1 MLPDGGARPT
11 SGPAAGAQRGRP
23 AAKRLPRLGF
33 LKGAA
38 LGVVVVLPTVA
49 AGVWVLA
56 RAGIGNPAV
65 TMVEALRM
73 ATVFAGIA
81 AVLTAGGI
89 GRLAA
94 HASVTPGGVRTAV
107 IRAARAQAIASAGL
121 VIIAAIPHG
130 ELPADPWTW
139 SWFAAAGLIGGALSG
154 VIIGLVCGAPVDE
167 RLPTVAEL
175 ARMIPSLL
183 PVAGEVGR
191 ARPARPGE
199 VTATVTA
206 TVKAPPAPAV
216 DEPAAAATAA
226 PIAPVAPEPT
236 TALPLPADVPTAAGA
251 TAPAP
256 DDVAPAIAE
265 PAAVDDAPASPPDR
279 DHARRQRRAGRKALV
294 VETARQDTPGP
305 KLVRPERM
313 TVERSGERGA
323 TGAPTTPVATP
334 SLTSTTGGGTPLPEP
349 VPLGESMPVRA
360 GSIDPDAIEET
371 NIEGRIGDT
380 VDVARLAR
388 AASTPRPDAAP
399 EDTVTG
405 VTSPEI
411 TGVTSPE
418 VTSPEITSVRSQ
430 ESTGVTSPEV
440 TTPGGATTRG
450 EATVM
455 AAAASAPAD
464 SDAASQH
471 DDDAETAIKDPA

>member
-226 PIAPVAPEPT
+226 PCGR
-236 TALPLPADVPTAAGA
+236 ADRGRSDRARAGRRG
-251 TAPAP
+251 P
-256 DDVAPAIAE
+256 
-265 PAAVDDAPASPPDR
+265 R
-279 DHARRQRRAGRKALV
+279 DRRAGRRRRR
-294 VETARQDTPGP
+294 ARI
-305 KLVRPERM
+305 
-313 TVERSGERGA
+313 A
-323 TGAPTTPVATP
+323 TG
-334 SLTSTTGGGTPLPEP
+334 
-349 VPLGESMPVRA
+349 
-360 GSIDPDAIEET
+360 
-371 NIEGRIGDT
+371 
-380 VDVARLAR
+380 
-388 AASTPRPDAAP
+388 PR
-399 EDTVTG
+399 
-405 VTSPEI
+405 S
-411 TGVTSPE
+411 
-418 VTSPEITSVRSQ
+418 R
-430 ESTGVTSPEV
+430 
-440 TTPGGATTRG
+440 
-450 EATVM
+450 
-455 AAAASAPAD
+455 AAAAARGAQGAGGRDREAGHAGPQARPAG
-464 SDAASQH
+464 A
-471 DDDAETAIKDPA
+471 DDGRA